1 MMIERRLSDR
11 NADSASRRWVWK
23 LVALA
28 LAVTAALYFLLTHPR
43 RN

>member
-1 MMIERRLSDR
+1 MKIERRLSDR

-23 LVALA
+23 LVVLA
-28 LAVTAALYFLLTHPR
+28 LVVTTALYFLLTYLR